1 MTRLRGRSP
10 RGKRLHASA
19 PCGCWL
25 STTMSGAVR
34 QDGSTACM
42 TVEGAVNAEIFRSYV
57 REVLLPT
64 MRAGDILVMDNLI
77 TDKDQ
82 ESLRAFF
89 SPSVML
95 FQESHKKMLTID
107 LLIVDIVLSIMI
119 LTAACQLLE
128 EPGRCKKTKY
138 EICQQLIEMNTWK
151 KFFCFS
157 YEI

>member
-1 MTRLRGRSP
+1 
-10 RGKRLHASA
+10 
-19 PCGCWL
+19 
-25 STTMSGAVR
+25 MSGAVR

-89 SPSVML
+89 CKRSTQP
-95 FQESHKKMLTID
+95 HY
-107 LLIVDIVLSIMI
+107 
-119 LTAACQLLE
+119 AAAAQ
-128 EPGRCKKTKY
+128 
-138 EICQQLIEMNTWK
+138 M
-151 KFFCFS
+151 F
-157 YEI
+157 